1 VSSCRD
7 QLNWRTTYDPTYT
20 KLKFPN
26 GDVPKDKGVCTDV
39 LVRAF
44 RSAGYDLQ
52 SLIHKHKSANVNQY
66 PNRKIDPNIDHRRV
80 QDQMAFFKAKGKT
93 LSNELQSAD
102 WQPGDIVCWI
112 LPSGRDHTGLLS
124 DRGGSSGN
132 LMVFHNMSIPKEEDC
147 LGSFRI
153 VAHFRYPK

>member
-1 VSSCRD
+1 VLGTNSEQNSLLFHDVPIIAATSLFSNLLSTLIFAAQPTASTIPQKLVSSCRD

-52 SLIHKHKSANVNQY
+52 SLIHKHKSANVN
-66 PNRKIDPNIDHRRV
+66 
-80 QDQMAFFKAKGKT
+80 
-93 LSNELQSAD
+93 
-102 WQPGDIVCWI
+102 
-112 LPSGRDHTGLLS
+112 
-124 DRGGSSGN
+124 
-132 LMVFHNMSIPKEEDC
+132 
-147 LGSFRI
+147 
-153 VAHFRYPK
+153 